1 MASMNHPLSI
11 PAVKA
16 FAWSIVKKSQR
27 PNRFNAETG
36 PGDKC
41 YNNFKKRNNVTS
53 RKPDNIDHGRSRMAN
68 VTVYEQQFNLLEG
81 IINDL

>member
-53 RKPDNIDHGRSRMAN
+53 RKQDNIDHGRSRMAN
-68 VTVYEQQFNLLEG
+68 VTVYEQQFNLLER